1 MRGQQPQGMIPNNM
15 GMMPGSNPMDL
26 LQMQQMQQMQQMF
39 QNMTPKWWLD
49 VNRTLFIIKLSILL
63 LFMNN
68 FIKIIQLCKYINAI
82 SITGIQ
88 IYNLKQYNF
97 LKIQLTYL

>member
-1 MRGQQPQGMIPNNM
+1 
-15 GMMPGSNPMDL
+15 
-26 LQMQQMQQMQQMF
+26 
-39 QNMTPKWWLD
+39 
-49 VNRTLFIIKLSILL
+49 
-63 LFMNN
+63 MNN